1 MRTVTTYELTL
12 GRVLDYLAQ
21 RDVELTPERVHQ
33 VLRLI
38 EQALAEGEED
48 LLPRVFAVLPE
59 HIDLTPPNAPRSSPP
74 IHRQS
79 MGYG

>member
-33 VLRLI
+33 VLQLI
-38 EQALAEGEED
+38 EQALVEGEED

-59 HIDLTPPNAPRSSPP
+59 HIDLSSPNAPRSAPP

>member
-21 RDVELTPERVHQ
+21 RDVKLTPERVHE

-38 EQALAEGEED
+38 EQALAEGEDE

-59 HIDLTPPNAPRSSPP
+59 HIELSTPNAPRPAPP

>member
-21 RDVELTPERVHQ
+21 RDVELTPERVHE

-59 HIDLTPPNAPRSSPP
+59 RIDFPPSGAPRSAPP